1 MNYTE
6 VMHILQAIRNT
17 SQLNGTLGR
26 LPRDQ
31 VVMYELSAVCMW
43 IFPDELVDVSV
54 FHPLRNQ
61 RKPVLV

>member
-1 MNYTE
+1 
-6 VMHILQAIRNT
+6 MHILQAVRNT
-17 SQLNGTLGR
+17 SQLNGTLER

-43 IFPDELVDVSV
+43 ASPNELVDVSI